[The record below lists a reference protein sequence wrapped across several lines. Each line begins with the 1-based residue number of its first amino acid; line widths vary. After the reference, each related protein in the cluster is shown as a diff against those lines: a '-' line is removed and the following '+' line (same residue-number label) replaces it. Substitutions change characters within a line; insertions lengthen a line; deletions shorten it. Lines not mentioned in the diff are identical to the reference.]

1 MPVFVEDPA
10 KFSKSRLKSDL
21 VAHNVSLPSAESKKE
36 VYVQL
41 YLKHVNQKNAADFSS
56 DEEDH
61 EQDAI
66 DKEEHAKDPQMLDLA
81 DLTDDDLKAMLLKHG
96 VKAGPIVGS
105 TRALYE
111 RKLKKLLEPDAQHK
125 PNGTGDGALYSDS
138 EEEEEDREEE
148 EEEELDSE
156 QVRQERAA
164 QLEEAQQ
171 EISQAELC
179 LQNGDY
185 VYPQCFLMSSRLR
198 ACASRHWEPRPKRNA
213 GNVVELSSEW
223 SRSQCSQIPI
233 ELSRT
238 SSLDEPTGLG
248 SRVPPVS
255 QSDIIHVP
263 TSSSSRTFSITQ
275 MVEEMESQSLLSS
288 STDRE
293 RELNGSIVEEH
304 WSRAN
309 RLTQE
314 PVTDI
319 PQEILP
325 DSEPT
330 PTGIHVTRRRPIK
343 GAAGRP
349 IQYKYPDT
357 PVSPM
362 TRERQ
367 EVERR
372 LVPIY
377 IQILVFLI
385 VACLLYLIYAY
396 VEDNS
401 FNPFV
406 ALLDSLNQESGSE
419 EGHLLQAETQ
429 DTPVLD
435 TLTGQE

>member
-171 EISQAELC
+171 EISQ
-179 LQNGDY
+179 
-185 VYPQCFLMSSRLR
+185 
-198 ACASRHWEPRPKRNA
+198 
-213 GNVVELSSEW
+213 
-223 SRSQCSQIPI
+223 
-233 ELSRT
+233 
-238 SSLDEPTGLG
+238 
-248 SRVPPVS
+248 
-255 QSDIIHVP
+255 
-263 TSSSSRTFSITQ
+263 
-275 MVEEMESQSLLSS
+275 MESQSLLSS

-309 RLTQE
+309 RLDMLKRDKCTMKNQSLYYTPKASPYELAVKLTQE

>member
-171 EISQAELC
+171 EISQ
-179 LQNGDY
+179 
-185 VYPQCFLMSSRLR
+185 
-198 ACASRHWEPRPKRNA
+198 
-213 GNVVELSSEW
+213 
-223 SRSQCSQIPI
+223 
-233 ELSRT
+233 
-238 SSLDEPTGLG
+238 
-248 SRVPPVS
+248 
-255 QSDIIHVP
+255 
-263 TSSSSRTFSITQ
+263 
-275 MVEEMESQSLLSS
+275 
-288 STDRE
+288 
-293 RELNGSIVEEH
+293 
-304 WSRAN
+304 
-309 RLTQE
+309 LTQE

>member
-1 MPVFVEDPA
+1 
-10 KFSKSRLKSDL
+10 
-21 VAHNVSLPSAESKKE
+21 
-36 VYVQL
+36 
-41 YLKHVNQKNAADFSS
+41 
-56 DEEDH
+56 
-61 EQDAI
+61 
-66 DKEEHAKDPQMLDLA
+66 MLDLA

-309 RLTQE
+309 RLDMLKRDKCTMKNQSLYYTPKASPYELAVKLTQE